1 MRLWVLAA
9 LLSVPPA
16 FGQYDVLISGGR
28 VIDGAGNPWFISD
41 VAIQGDRIVAVGLL
55 GDAPARLKIDARGL
69 AVAPGFIDIH
79 THARRSIF
87 EVPTAEN
94 CLRQGVTTV
103 MEGPDGSS
111 PIPLAPYLARL
122 EKSSISVNFGLL
134 AGQGSIREQVIGLEN
149 RKATP
154 EEIRKMKDLARQAML
169 DGAF

>member
-1 MRLWVLAA
+1 ML
-9 LLSVPPA
+9 
-16 FGQYDVLISGGR
+16 
-28 VIDGAGNPWFISD
+28 DGAGNPWFVGD

-55 GDAPARLKIDARGL
+55 GDAEARLKIDARGL

-79 THARRSIF
+79 THARRGIF
-87 EVPTAEN
+87 EVPAAEN

-103 MEGPDGSS
+103 IEGQDGSS
-111 PIPLAPYLARL
+111 PLPLAPYLARL

-154 EEIRKMKDLARQAML
+154 EEIRKMKDLAAQAML
-169 DGAF
+169 DGAFGL